1 MKASEKIWW
10 TKLAG
15 AVGVAI
21 ICLVA
26 QVYFNVAGT
35 TAFMLG
41 VLIYVAMSDLL
52 ARRNGMDQMRGL
64 KIGVGVYLF
73 TWVALWT
80 LLYTA
85 IQTMG

>member
-15 AVGVAI
+15 AVGAAI
-21 ICLVA
+21 ICLVV

-41 VLIYVAMSDLL
+41 VLIYVVMSDLL
-52 ARRNGMDQMRGL
+52 ARRNGMEPMRGL

-80 LLYTA
+80 LLYTV
-85 IQTMG
+85 IQPMG